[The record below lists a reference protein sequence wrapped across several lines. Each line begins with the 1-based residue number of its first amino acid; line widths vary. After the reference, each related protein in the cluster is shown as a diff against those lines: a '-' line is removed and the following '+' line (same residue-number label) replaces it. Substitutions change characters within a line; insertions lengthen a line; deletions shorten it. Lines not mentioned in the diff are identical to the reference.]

1 MHGQLGV
8 KGIDQCHGVRGMST
22 GEVNHVTHHPDAIV
36 HSRVRSM
43 STHHSMGCTIR
54 AVEMVQ
60 CFSTPFGARNAIHGH
75 TFRCVILVQETE
87 WSNAGTRHWP
97 SGRASTLQIVR
108 PFPIKIQWSLGFQ
121 VFTCFLSTFSVI
133 V

>member
-8 KGIDQCHGVRGMST
+8 KGISIDQCHGVRGMST
-22 GEVNHVTHHPDAIV
+22 GEVNHQDAIV

-43 STHHSMGCTIR
+43 STHHGMGHSIR

-60 CFSTPFGARNAIHGH
+60 CFSTPFAARNAIHGH
-75 TFRCVILVQETE
+75 TFRCVILVQEL
-87 WSNAGTRHWP
+87 
-97 SGRASTLQIVR
+97 SGQTLALAIGHKEGLQ
-108 PFPIKIQWSLGFQ
+108 PYKLQGLFPIKIQWSLGFQ